1 MEERIVIAV
10 EEEKLRMQ
18 LACSFLRHG
27 RNEIELFSRAENIT
41 DAAAIDWL
49 ITDEPRIGSKLP
61 EFVGELFVIGQ
72 EKMREASEGI
82 FLDVQLGADAL
93 YEIMDEWMQKIKVD
107 RIYEK
112 ENQPARLIV
121 TSSPVGGCGK
131 TESSILLCRK
141 LAEQG
146 KKVLYLNLEA
156 VQDFYF
162 FLEKKDHI
170 FLETTEQLDS
180 EVCSPD
186 ELLQS
191 FIGEE
196 QFFFIKPL
204 AKEAE
209 NEEKLIDGYISLI
222 RKFRKENQYD
232 TIVAEMP
239 CKKYLHTE
247 ILMAEAEQILIF
259 VRQDK
264 ISAEKLRKM
273 EQEQKMHLEKYLY
286 ICDLYEESRKNYL
299 EDVDIT
305 EYVPYLEHEST
316 ADLLEQGCLNLTAEI
331 LR

>member
-10 EEEKLRMQ
+10 EEETLLMR

-27 RNEIELFSRAENIT
+27 RHEIELFSRTENIK
-41 DAAAIDWL
+41 DAADIGWL
-49 ITDEPRIGSKLP
+49 VTDDPRIGEKIP
-61 EFVGELFVIGQ
+61 EFAGEVFVIGQ
-72 EKMREASEGI
+72 EEIREVSEGI

-93 YEIMDEWMQKIKVD
+93 YEIMDEWMQKIKAD

-156 VQDFYF
+156 VQDFYL

-170 FLETTEQLDS
+170 FLETMEQLDS

-196 QFFFIKPL
+196 EFFFVKPL
-204 AKEAE
+204 VKEAE
-209 NEEKLIDGYISLI
+209 NEEKLIEGYISLI
-222 RKFRKENQYD
+222 RKLRKENQYD
-232 TIVAEMP
+232 IIVAEIP

-247 ILMAEAEQILIF
+247 ILMAEAEQILTF

-273 EQEQKMHLEKYLY
+273 EQDQKMHLEKYLY
-286 ICDLYEESRKNYL
+286 ICE
-299 EDVDIT
+299 
-305 EYVPYLEHEST
+305 
-316 ADLLEQGCLNLTAEI
+316 
-331 LR
+331 